1 MAEPFDHL
9 MAEAFDHL
17 MGVGAPAVDPKLTV
31 ICLTPNLTIRSIWG
45 RGRRWGGGESTFV
58 NFILPNGL
66 PWTRFTPIL
75 TILGPKRSKSRRTW
89 PPLRRISG
97 DEHFLLLFLLLKNFF
112 WNFVFA
118 GSDRVVKFDRA
129 PAPA

>member
-45 RGRRWGGGESTFV
+45 RGRRWGGGEHFCQFYFAKRFAVDPLYT
-58 NFILPNGL
+58 NF
-66 PWTRFTPIL
+66 
-75 TILGPKRSKSRRTW
+75 
-89 PPLRRISG
+89 
-97 DEHFLLLFLLLKNFF
+97 DHFGTKTVKIATHVAAAAAHFGGRALSSSFFIIKELFLEFRFCRLRSRGQ
-112 WNFVFA
+112 V
-118 GSDRVVKFDRA
+118 
-129 PAPA
+129 